1 MASISKLFPDGFLED
16 TERTFSLLFPPA
28 NFETSRRVRRISKR
42 EGVDIEAAIQHHASF
57 DLNNYP
63 FWQERLRHVQHAYD
77 KAKPKRI
84 AQWYYDRRDRVEW
97 STFWI
102 AVVVFLLTLFFGIIS
117 SVTSIMQVYASFKA
131 IPPSS

>member
-1 MASISKLFPDGFLED
+1 MGFRELFPDGFLEE
-16 TERTFSLLFPPA
+16 TERTLSLLFPPA
-28 NFETSRRVRRISKR
+28 NFETSKRIRRVSEK
-42 EGVDIEAAIQHHASF
+42 EGVDIEAAIDKHTSF

-63 FWQERLRHVQHAYD
+63 FWQERLRHVQCVYD

-84 AQWYYDRRDRVEW
+84 KQWYYDRRDRVEW

-117 SVTSIMQVYASFKA
+117 SVTSIMQVYASFKV
-131 IPPSS
+131 IPSS

>member
-1 MASISKLFPDGFLED
+1 LEE
-16 TERTFSLLFPPA
+16 TERTLSLLFPPA
-28 NFETSRRVRRISKR
+28 NFETSKRIRRISVK
-42 EGVDIEAAIQHHASF
+42 EGVDIEAAMDKHASF

-63 FWQERLRHVQHAYD
+63 FWQERIRHVQCVYD

-84 AQWYYDRRDRVEW
+84 KQWYYDRRDRVEW

-117 SVTSIMQVYASFKA
+117 SVTSVMQVYASFKA
-131 IPPSS
+131 IPSS